1 MKNTIM
7 LVVVLTIV
15 CLISALS
22 LALVNNVT
30 VSRIAEEKHKTK
42 LRAVLSALPRK
53 QVHYDNDPGK
63 DIIKIPEWTEK
74 DGTPKEI
81 YLGKRQGKVVGVAFT
96 SVGEGYGGFI
106 TVMVGVDLNEKIT
119 GIEIVEDVETPGLGA
134 KIESPELFKNQF
146 KGKSA
151 EGSENGELVVV
162 KGRKAEKD
170 WEIEALT
177 GATISPRG
185 VVQAVNEGL
194 AKFRQ
199 FKDQIISK

>member
-30 VSRIAEEKHKTK
+30 ASRIAEEKHKTK
-42 LRAVLSALPRK
+42 LRAVLSALPRD

-63 DIIKIPEWTEK
+63 DIVKIPEWTEK

-81 YLGKRQGKVVGVAFT
+81 YLGKRQDKVVGVAFT
-96 SVGEGYGGFI
+96 AVGEGYGGFI

-119 GIEIVEDVETPGLGA
+119 GIEIIEHAETPGLGA
-134 KIESPELFKNQF
+134 KIESSELFKNQF
-146 KGKSA
+146 KGKST
-151 EGSENGELVVV
+151 EGSENGELVVI
-162 KGRKAEKD
+162 KGRNTENN

-199 FKDQIISK
+199 FKDQIIK